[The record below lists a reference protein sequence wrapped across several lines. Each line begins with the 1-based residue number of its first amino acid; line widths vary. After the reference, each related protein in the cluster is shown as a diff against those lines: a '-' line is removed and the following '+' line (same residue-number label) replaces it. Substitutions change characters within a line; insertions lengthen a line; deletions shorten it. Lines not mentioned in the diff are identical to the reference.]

1 MAMSQMRIEC
11 GNAEDETQAVQVYS
25 VNKAGAIIG
34 SNDVVLHEELDVE
47 AMAM

>member
-1 MAMSQMRIEC
+1 MSQMSIEC

-25 VNKAGAIIG
+25 VKAGVIIG